1 MPTMPRDVAED
12 FLLQLDGVIAWEC
25 TPDYPLP
32 PLDRVELARRLLE
45 QVNPID
51 NSPGAPFHRTRLM
64 RQPDHIQV
72 EWLMHS
78 DSDLLTDRTWKE
90 LGKPSNV
97 GDLFDLLERIYQAR
111 WRRGWVCGAAP
122 DASQKVN
129 REILAALRAAT
140 NNPDATFES
149 TVRLSETMTPQQGQD
164 LCWELDWVGYEGRTR
179 LVEEG
184 TSFLTGV
191 LEIVLILGGLVLIL
205 LALLGYLNGWVA
217 VCGFIGLVGLVTVS
231 GKRTGDFRWR
241 KPTLTFG
248 ELASELQERARDEY
262 EEMTEAAHDTR

>member
-1 MPTMPRDVAED
+1 MTREDAED
-12 FLLQLDGVIAWEC
+12 FLIQLDDNLVWERHDNC
-25 TPDYPLP
+25 PPP

-51 NSPGAPFHRTRLM
+51 DSPGAPFDSTRLM

-72 EWLMHS
+72 DWLMHS
-78 DSDLLTDRTWKE
+78 DSDLLTDRIWKE
-90 LGKPSNV
+90 LGKPANI

-129 REILAALRAAT
+129 REILAALRAVT
-140 NNPDATFES
+140 SNPDATFEN
-149 TVRLSETMTPQQGQD
+149 TEHLTDKLTPQQGRD

-179 LVEEG
+179 LVEQA

-217 VCGFIGLVGLVTVS
+217 VCSFIGLVGLVTVS

-241 KPTLTFG
+241 KPALTFG

-262 EEMTEAAHDTR
+262 EEMKGAAHDAG